1 MRFLAIALA
10 LAFLPSL
17 TFAIDKVQDATLV
30 LYKDIPSG
38 PATAFDRM
46 EQHLNWKL
54 WCDYQKDDHPAG
66 SVLHGLNVAT
76 GGTNRRTLEEEDLER
91 QLQDMELQKGQ
102 YVLTLSRA
110 GVQMQPCVGEPS
122 GSGCI
127 KPAQSQYI
135 VRIGKKSLLLL
146 SPVQAG
152 SKGNLYGLAIGTTVK
167 IEVRREYITIRV
179 SDEASEYNLLEA
191 SW

>member
-1 MRFLAIALA
+1 
-10 LAFLPSL
+10 
-17 TFAIDKVQDATLV
+17 
-30 LYKDIPSG
+30 
-38 PATAFDRM
+38 M

-110 GVQMQPCVGEPS
+110 GVQMQPCVGEPG

-127 KPAQSQYI
+127 KPARAIHRQDRQEKSPASQP
-135 VRIGKKSLLLL
+135 G
-146 SPVQAG
+146 AG
-152 SKGNLYGLAIGTTVK
+152 RLQG
-167 IEVRREYITIRV
+167 
-179 SDEASEYNLLEA
+179 
-191 SW
+191 